1 MVALTRKVAA
11 QAGQSTIRTDRLQRV
26 SALLAQLNQKAG
38 QGAAQ
43 QVYALADIGEEVR
56 LLENGREVAS
66 GSLMIQT
73 SSAMS
78 SPSSVPDLVTRA
90 FTRPTKARRTAGH
103 SVQ

>member
-66 GSLMIQT
+66 WK
-73 SSAMS
+73 
-78 SPSSVPDLVTRA
+78 PDDPNIERHVVALIGA
-90 FTRPTKARRTAGH
+90 
-103 SVQ
+103 